1 MQNVEEVLAAGRKQ
15 LSSMAPAG
23 GAAAPAAAAA
33 AGGKPAA
40 AAKAPEPEPE
50 EEADEVRLAPPSAR
64 KACCLRVRTT
74 VHVSAIRVDRTG
86 RYHFFSDR

>member
-1 MQNVEEVLAAGRKQ
+1 
-15 LSSMAPAG
+15 MAPAG

-64 KACCLRVRTT
+64 KACSLRVRTST
-74 VHVSAIRVDRTG
+74 VHRCMSVPFESIG
-86 RYHFFSDR
+86 QLPIFL

>member
-1 MQNVEEVLAAGRKQ
+1 MYTVRYRGFDLQNVEEVLAAGRKQ

-50 EEADEVRLAPPSAR
+50 EEADEVRLAPPSA
-64 KACCLRVRTT
+64 KLAV
-74 VHVSAIRVDRTG
+74 
-86 RYHFFSDR
+86 

>member
-1 MQNVEEVLAAGRKQ
+1 LQNVEEVLAAGRKQ

-64 KACCLRVRTT
+64 KACCLRVRTST
-74 VHVSAIRVDRTG
+74 VHVSAIRVDRTP
-86 RYHFFSDR
+86 RYQSRL